1 MDRIAFLHSDRWIVM
16 ERALSDKK
24 LIALFLVP
32 GLTVFLVFY
41 FVPILMTAYYSFQK
55 WDGIN
60 PMAFVGLDNYTKMF
74 TADKS
79 FWKAVWNSV
88 AFLLT
93 GVFVQLPLSFG
104 LALLVSRKMKGRKWF
119 RNIYFFPVVMST
131 TMVSLLWVK
140 IYDPNIGMLN
150 TLLEAV
156 HLGSW
161 AQAWLGDTKTALL
174 SVLIVTT
181 WHYVGYNMLILFA
194 GIQGISEQYYEAAKL
209 DGAVGWKAV
218 RYITLPLLSDV
229 LRICVVLN
237 VIYALKTFESVY
249 VMTNGGPLH
258 STTMIALKM
267 FQEAF
272 LKQNFGYGS
281 ALAVFMVLECLIIA
295 WVLNK
300 VLTREKIEY

>member
-1 MDRIAFLHSDRWIVM
+1 M
-16 ERALSDKK
+16 EKALSSKK
-24 LIALFLVP
+24 MLALFLLP
-32 GLTVFLVFY
+32 GLILFLTFY
-41 FVPILMTAYYSFQK
+41 FVPILITAYYSLQK

-60 PMAFVGLDNYTKMF
+60 PMTFIGIDNYIQMF
-74 TADKS
+74 TKDTS
-79 FWKAVWNSV
+79 FWKAVWNSL
-88 AFLLT
+88 AFIAV
-93 GVFVQLPLSFG
+93 GVFIQLPLSFG
-104 LALLVSRKMKGRKWF
+104 LALLVSRKVKGHKWF

-150 TLLEAV
+150 ELLEV
-156 HLGSW
+156 IGLGGW
-161 AQAWLGDTKTALL
+161 TQAWLGDTATALL

-181 WHYVGYNMLILFA
+181 WHYVGYNMLMLFA
-194 GIQGISEQYYEAAKL
+194 GIQGIPEQYYEAAKL
-209 DGAVGWKAV
+209 DGATGWIAV
-218 RYITLPLLSDV
+218 RHITLPLIADV
-229 LRICVVLN
+229 IRVCVVLN

-258 STTMIALKM
+258 STTVVALKM

-281 ALAVFMVLECLIIA
+281 ALAVFMVLECLVIS

-300 VLTREKIEY
+300 VMTREKIEY

>member
-1 MDRIAFLHSDRWIVM
+1 M
-16 ERALSDKK
+16 EKALSNKK
-24 LIALFLVP
+24 IIALFLLP
-32 GLTVFLVFY
+32 GFIVFLIFY
-41 FVPILMTAYYSFQK
+41 FVPIVMTAYYSLQD

-60 PMAFVGLDNYTKMF
+60 PMTFIGLDNYTKMF
-74 TADKS
+74 TVDKS
-79 FWKAVWNSV
+79 FWQAVWNSL
-88 AFLLT
+88 AFLLV
-93 GVFVQLPLSFG
+93 GVFIQLPVSFA

-150 TLLEAV
+150 TLMDT
-156 HLGSW
+156 LGLGAW
-161 AQAWLGDTKTALL
+161 TGAWLGDTKTALL

-194 GIQGISEQYYEAAKL
+194 GMQGIPEQYYEAAKL
-209 DGAVGWKAV
+209 DGATGWKAV
-218 RYITLPLLSDV
+218 RHITFPLLSDV
-229 LRICVVLN
+229 LRICIVLN

-249 VMTNGGPLH
+249 VMTNGGPLN
-258 STTMIALKM
+258 STTVIALKM

-272 LKQNFGYGS
+272 LRQNFGYGS
-281 ALAVFMVLECLIIA
+281 ALAVFMVLECLVIS

-300 VLTREKIEY
+300 ILTQEKIEY

>member
-1 MDRIAFLHSDRWIVM
+1 M
-16 ERALSDKK
+16 ERALSNKK
-24 LIALFLVP
+24 WIALFLAP
-32 GLTVFLVFY
+32 GLTVFLLFY
-41 FVPILMTAYYSFQK
+41 FLPIIITTYYSLQD

-60 PMAFVGLDNYTKMF
+60 PMTFIGIDNYIRMF
-74 TADKS
+74 TADKT
-79 FWKAVWNSV
+79 FWQAVWNSL
-88 AFLLT
+88 AFLLV
-93 GVFVQLPLSFG
+93 GVFVQLPISFV
-104 LALLVSRKMKGRKWF
+104 LALLVSRKIKGRAWF

-150 TLLEAV
+150 TLLDTIG
-156 HLGSW
+156 LGHW
-161 AQAWLGDTKTALL
+161 TQAWLGDAKTALL
-174 SVLIVTT
+174 SVLIVST

-194 GIQGISEQYYEAAKL
+194 GIQGIPEQYYEAARL

-218 RYITLPLLSDV
+218 KYITLPLLSDV
-229 LRICVVLN
+229 MRICVVLN
-237 VIYALKTFESVY
+237 AIYALKTFESVY
-249 VMTNGGPLH
+249 VMTNGGPLN

>member
-1 MDRIAFLHSDRWIVM
+1 M
-16 ERALSDKK
+16 EKALSSKK
-24 LIALFLVP
+24 MLALFILP
-32 GLTVFLVFY
+32 GLIIFLTFY
-41 FVPILMTAYYSFQK
+41 FVPILITAYYSLQK

-60 PMAFVGLDNYTKMF
+60 EMTFIGLDNFVQMF
-74 TADKS
+74 TKDTS
-79 FWKAVWNSV
+79 FWKAVWNSL
-88 AFLLT
+88 AFIAV
-93 GVFVQLPLSFG
+93 GVFIQLPISFA
-104 LALLVSRKMKGRKWF
+104 LALLVSRKVKGSKWF

-140 IYDPNIGMLN
+140 IYDPNVGMLN
-150 TLLEAV
+150 DLLEAIG
-156 HLGSW
+156 LGSL
-161 AQAWLGDTKTALL
+161 AQAWLGDTSTALL

-181 WHYVGYNMLILFA
+181 WHYVGYNMLMLFA
-194 GIQGISEQYYEAAKL
+194 GIQGIPEQYYEAAKL
-209 DGAVGWKAV
+209 DGATGWIAV
-218 RYITLPLLSDV
+218 RHITLPLIADV
-229 LRICVVLN
+229 IRICVVLN

-281 ALAVFMVLECLIIA
+281 ALAVFMVLECLVIA

-300 VLTREKIEY
+300 VMTREKIEY

>member
-1 MDRIAFLHSDRWIVM
+1 M
-16 ERALSDKK
+16 EKALSNKK
-24 LIALFLVP
+24 IIALFLLP
-32 GLTVFLVFY
+32 GLIVFLVFY
-41 FVPILMTAYYSFQK
+41 FVPIVMTAYYSLQD

-60 PMAFVGLDNYTKMF
+60 PMAFIGLDNYTKMF

-79 FWKAVWNSV
+79 FWQAVWNSL
-88 AFLLT
+88 AFLLV
-93 GVFVQLPLSFG
+93 GVLIQLPVSFG
-104 LALLVSRKMKGRKWF
+104 LALLVSRRMKGRKWF

-150 TLLEAV
+150 TLMET
-156 HLGSW
+156 LGLGAW
-161 AQAWLGDTKTALL
+161 TGAWLGDTKTALL

-194 GIQGISEQYYEAAKL
+194 GMQGIPEQYYEAAKL
-209 DGAVGWKAV
+209 DGATGWKAV
-218 RYITLPLLSDV
+218 RHITFPLLSDV
-229 LRICVVLN
+229 LRICIVLN

-249 VMTNGGPLH
+249 VMTNGGPLN
-258 STTMIALKM
+258 STTVIALKM

-281 ALAVFMVLECLIIA
+281 ALAVFMVLECLVIS

-300 VLTREKIEY
+300 VLTQEKIEY

>member
-1 MDRIAFLHSDRWIVM
+1 M

-32 GLTVFLVFY
+32 GLTIFLVFY

-79 FWKAVWNSV
+79 FLEGGMEQRGLPADRRVRTAS
-88 AFLLT
+88 AFVRPGAAGLPQNEGTQMVPQYLL
-93 GVFVQLPLSFG
+93 
-104 LALLVSRKMKGRKWF
+104 
-119 RNIYFFPVVMST
+119 FFPVVMST

-300 VLTREKIEY
+300 VLTREKLNIKEDRTC

>member
-1 MDRIAFLHSDRWIVM
+1 M
-16 ERALSDKK
+16 EKALSNKK
-24 LIALFLVP
+24 ILAMFLLP
-32 GLTVFLVFY
+32 GLIVFLTFY
-41 FVPILMTAYYSFQK
+41 FVPILITVYYSLQK

-60 PMAFVGLDNYTKMF
+60 PMSFIGLDNYVRMF
-74 TADKS
+74 TVDKS
-79 FWKAVWNSV
+79 FWQAVWNSI
-88 AFLLT
+88 AFLLV
-93 GVFVQLPLSFG
+93 GVFIQLPISFG
-104 LALLVSRKMKGRKWF
+104 LALLVSRKIKGRKWF

-150 TLLEAV
+150 TLMEAV
-156 HLGSW
+156 GLGGW

-194 GIQGISEQYYEAAKL
+194 GIQGIPEQYYEAAKL

-218 RYITLPLLSDV
+218 HHITLPLLSDV
-229 LRICVVLN
+229 MRICIVLN

-249 VMTNGGPLH
+249 VMTNGGPLN

-281 ALAVFMVLECLIIA
+281 ALAVFMVLECLVIA
-295 WVLNK
+295 WALNK
-300 VLTREKIEY
+300 VLTKEKIEY

>member
-93 GVFVQLPLSFG
+93 GVFVQPCLVRPGAAGLPQNEG
-104 LALLVSRKMKGRKWF
+104 TQMVPQYLLLPGGHV
-119 RNIYFFPVVMST
+119 N
-131 TMVSLLWVK
+131 
-140 IYDPNIGMLN
+140 D
-150 TLLEAV
+150 
-156 HLGSW
+156 
-161 AQAWLGDTKTALL
+161 
-174 SVLIVTT
+174 
-181 WHYVGYNMLILFA
+181 
-194 GIQGISEQYYEAAKL
+194 
-209 DGAVGWKAV
+209 DGQSAVG
-218 RYITLPLLSDV
+218 
-229 LRICVVLN
+229 
-237 VIYALKTFESVY
+237 
-249 VMTNGGPLH
+249 
-258 STTMIALKM
+258 
-267 FQEAF
+267 
-272 LKQNFGYGS
+272 
-281 ALAVFMVLECLIIA
+281 
-295 WVLNK
+295 
-300 VLTREKIEY
+300 

>member
-1 MDRIAFLHSDRWIVM
+1 M
-16 ERALSDKK
+16 EKALSSKK
-24 LIALFLVP
+24 MLTLFLLP
-32 GLTVFLVFY
+32 GLLLFLVFY
-41 FVPILMTAYYSFQK
+41 FVPIVMTGYYSLQK

-60 PMAFVGLDNYTKMF
+60 PMTYIGLDNYVQMF
-74 TADKS
+74 TEDKS
-79 FWKAVWNSV
+79 FWKAVWNSL
-88 AFLLT
+88 AFIGA
-93 GVFVQLPLSFG
+93 GVCIQLPLSFA
-104 LALLVSRKMKGRKWF
+104 LALLVSRKVKGRKWF

-150 TLLEAV
+150 ALLEAAG
-156 HLGSW
+156 LGSL
-161 AQAWLGDTKTALL
+161 AQAWLGDTGTALL

-181 WHYVGYNMLILFA
+181 WHYVGYNMLMLFA
-194 GIQGISEQYYEAAKL
+194 GIQGIPEQYYEAAKL
-209 DGAVGWKAV
+209 DGATGWKAV
-218 RYITLPLLSDV
+218 RHITLPLLADV
-229 LRICVVLN
+229 MRICVVLN

-249 VMTNGGPLH
+249 VMTNGGPLD

-281 ALAVFMVLECLIIA
+281 ALAVFMVLECLVIA

>member
-1 MDRIAFLHSDRWIVM
+1 M
-16 ERALSDKK
+16 EKALSNKK
-24 LIALFLVP
+24 IIALFLLP
-32 GLTVFLVFY
+32 GLFVFLIFY
-41 FVPILMTAYYSFQK
+41 FVPIVMTAYYSLQD

-60 PMAFVGLDNYTKMF
+60 PMTFIGLDNYTKMF
-74 TADKS
+74 TVDKS
-79 FWKAVWNSV
+79 FWQAVWNSL
-88 AFLLT
+88 AFLLV
-93 GVFVQLPLSFG
+93 GVFIQLPVSFT

-150 TLLEAV
+150 TLMDT
-156 HLGSW
+156 LGLGAW
-161 AQAWLGDTKTALL
+161 TGAWLGDTKTALL

-194 GIQGISEQYYEAAKL
+194 GMQGIPEQYYEAAKL
-209 DGAVGWKAV
+209 DGATGWKAV
-218 RYITLPLLSDV
+218 RHITFPLLSDV
-229 LRICVVLN
+229 LRICIVLN

-249 VMTNGGPLH
+249 VMTNGGPLN
-258 STTMIALKM
+258 STTVIALKM

-272 LKQNFGYGS
+272 LRQNFGYGS
-281 ALAVFMVLECLIIA
+281 ALAVFMVLECLVIS

-300 VLTREKIEY
+300 ILTQEKIEY